1 MIMNNGQQYTYLLGK
16 SAGVL
21 HLQINNRQV
30 SNQQVSSLQVNN
42 LQSKRLP
49 QYKQKGVALITV
61 MLIVALSAVILM
73 QMTSRLQMQ
82 MQRTEN
88 IVLNQQAYWYAM
100 GAEAFA
106 KRILITSFSKEKD
119 VTNLSQPW
127 AKGETTFPVEFGE
140 ITGEIKDLQS
150 CLNLNALRKSTG
162 SDIDDITG
170 GRGSGRKATDS
181 KTSAGDVNGKR
192 SNEKPPARA
201 ALQELLVLL
210 DIKDVSTFE
219 AEYMVDALSDWL
231 DADSSIESA
240 GGAEDNDY
248 ASREF
253 PLLPAN
259 NFIGSVKELRVI
271 EHFTIAALVALK
283 DYVCVI
289 PNSDLHKININT
301 ISNEEPALLQALLGG
316 ITKSEAEQLLSAR
329 ESEGFKDIETFLN
342 LPEVVKLKLSPE
354 QKQQFVVDSEYFTV
368 KTTASFN
375 NSYFALN
382 SIMKVENND
391 QISVVSRTIGR
402 D

>member
-1 MIMNNGQQYTYLLGK
+1 MIMNNGQYTYPFGK
-16 SAGVL
+16 SSGV
-21 HLQINNRQV
+21 INLKV
-30 SNQQVSSLQVNN
+30 KN
-42 LQSKRLP
+42 LQSIRQP
-49 QYKQKGVALITV
+49 EHKQKGVALITV
-61 MLIVALSAVILM
+61 MLIVALSAVLLM

-88 IVLNQQAYWYAM
+88 IILNQQAYWYAM

-106 KRILITSFSKEKD
+106 KRVLITSFNKDKD
-119 VTNLSQPW
+119 VINLAQPW
-127 AKGETTFPVEFGE
+127 AKGETSFPVDFGE

-150 CLNLNALRKSTG
+150 CLNLNALRNSSGSTG
-162 SDIDDITG
+162 INTG
-170 GRGSGRKATDS
+170 TGNTTSGKRAGG
-181 KTSAGDVNGKR
+181 KTSGSKNAGGKLIPG
-192 SNEKPPARA
+192 KPPARA

-210 DIKDVSTFE
+210 GIKDVSSFE

-231 DADSSIESA
+231 DADSSIASA

-259 NFIGSVKELRVI
+259 NYIGSVKELRVI
-271 EHFTIAALVALK
+271 EHFTLPALVALK

-289 PNSDLHKININT
+289 PNSGLHKININT
-301 ISNEEPALLQALLGG
+301 ISSEDPMLLQALLGG
-316 ITKSEAEQLLSAR
+316 LTQSDAEQILSAR
-329 ESEGFKDIETFLN
+329 DPEGFKDVNTFLN
-342 LPEVVKLKLSPE
+342 LPEVKNLKLSPE
-354 QKQQFVVDSEYFTV
+354 KEGQFVVDSDYFIV
-368 KTTASFN
+368 KTSASFN

-382 SIMKVENND
+382 SIMKVEENN